1 MDSIIVRI
9 GSSSL
14 PLDQADPH
22 WITQQIIKRRQAG
35 ESVCA
40 SVSINTPALNMVLST
55 PQCGGGGGNGRP
67 PRPAEQQIFNL
78 WKSHK
83 LDTVDYEPG
92 DFVAF
97 TKQLRRL
104 L

>member
-9 GSSSL
+9 GSSNL
-14 PLDQADPH
+14 PMDKADPQ
-22 WITQQIIKRRQAG
+22 WITQQIVQRRQGG

-40 SVSINTPALNMVLST
+40 SVSIQTTVLKMLLSAL
-55 PQCGGGGGNGRP
+55 QCGSGGGGGRP
-67 PRPAEQQIFNL
+67 PNTAEQQIFKLWRSHNL
-78 WKSHK
+78 DKI
-83 LDTVDYEPG
+83 DYEPG
-92 DFVAF
+92 DLVAF